1 MTDHSAIRARDP
13 PLHHRLDPF
22 YPQAPACGD
31 LFASLATLQAKTRLR
46 KGIFYIVNR
55 LYPVIHA
62 GSLAFPPRIASGSL
76 RFTPESV

>member
-22 YPQAPACGD
+22 YPQAAACGD
-31 LFASLATLQAKTRLR
+31 LFAIHVELQARSRPKE
-46 KGIFYIVNR
+46 GIFYIVNR
-55 LYPVIHA
+55 LYPVIHE
-62 GSLAFPPRIASGSL
+62 GSWLLNTRIASGSL

>member
-31 LFASLATLQAKTRLR
+31 LFASLVKLQAKSRVR

-62 GSLAFPPRIASGSL
+62 RSLLFPRRIASGSL
-76 RFTPESV
+76 RFTSESV

>member
-31 LFASLATLQAKTRLR
+31 LFASHAKLQAKSRLMN
-46 KGIFYIVNR
+46 GIF
-55 LYPVIHA
+55 
-62 GSLAFPPRIASGSL
+62 
-76 RFTPESV
+76 

>member
-31 LFASLATLQAKTRLR
+31 LFTSHAKLQAKSRVSN
-46 KGIFYIVNR
+46 GIFYIVNR

-62 GSLAFPPRIASGSL
+62 GSWVFAIRIASGSL

>member
-31 LFASLATLQAKTRLR
+31 LFASHAKLQAKYRLMN
-46 KGIFYIVNR
+46 GIFYIVNR
-55 LYPVIHA
+55 LYPVIHV
-62 GSLAFPPRIASGSL
+62 GSLALTTRIASGSL